1 MATKAP
7 PTIRTSQVRKCVPRG
22 RQKSVG
28 KLYSSDACE
37 SCIEAGRVGQGSS
50 SAVRGDKKRKL
61 EDRSTISDRL
71 ESFQEYKV
79 NNYSSLA
86 ANPLIGSI
94 INRCE
99 LFRIF
104 HRIYYHKYQS
114 RGKPDR

>member
-28 KLYSSDACE
+28 KLYSSDVCE

-61 EDRSTISDRL
+61 EDRSTISDR
-71 ESFQEYKV
+71 
-79 NNYSSLA
+79 
-86 ANPLIGSI
+86 
-94 INRCE
+94 
-99 LFRIF
+99 
-104 HRIYYHKYQS
+104 
-114 RGKPDR
+114 